1 MTFAIHKSVLF
12 IHIEVAIVRTNI
24 EIDDRLMKAAMRHS
38 RASTKKDT
46 VEAALRL
53 LIETHN
59 QGSIRRLRG
68 KVHWNGNLDISR
80 RGRVRG

>member
-1 MTFAIHKSVLF
+1 MCYSYTLR
-12 IHIEVAIVRTNI
+12 VALRTNI

-53 LIETHN
+53 LIETYS
-59 QGSIRRLRG
+59 QGTIRRLRG
-68 KVHWNGNLDISR
+68 EVRWHGNLEVSR